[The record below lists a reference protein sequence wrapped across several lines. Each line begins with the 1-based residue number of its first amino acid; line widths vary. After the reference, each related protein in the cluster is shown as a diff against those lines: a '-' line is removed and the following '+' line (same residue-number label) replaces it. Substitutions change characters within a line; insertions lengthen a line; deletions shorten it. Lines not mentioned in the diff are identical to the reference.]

1 MLVER
6 EREREREGGPGAA
19 WSIVAAWCQH
29 GSGPATVENG
39 GVGATVENGG
49 VSATRIDVADRWT
62 GTLRGPDHQRL
73 GEVVGAALTGGVSS
87 TVRPIQFSNRIK
99 FISNGFK
106 FAPNFD

>member
-1 MLVER
+1 
-6 EREREREGGPGAA
+6 
-19 WSIVAAWCQH
+19 
-29 GSGPATVENG
+29 VENG

-99 FISNGFK
+99 FISKGFK
-106 FAPNFD
+106 FAPNFDWHKKVPSLAPKISNKIWIERASNKEQLSL